1 MSKYEFKMPE
11 LGEGMA
17 EGTIGEWHVKVGDD
31 VAKDA
36 DMVEIENDKSTS
48 EIPSPV
54 DGKVIKINFEKGDD
68 VKVGQVL
75 IEFEVADGQG
85 NVDESAAPAEEPAP
99 APAAKPAP
107 AAPAGGAEIYQFK
120 MPELGEGMAEGT
132 IGEWHVK
139 VGDAIAKDAD
149 MVEIE
154 NDKSTSE
161 IPSPVDG
168 TVTKIN
174 FEKGD
179 GVKVGQVLVEL
190 QVAAGQGNVEGGTT
204 PAPAQEPAPA
214 PAKAAPVATAP
225 APAVADHSLPVLA
238 MPAVRR
244 YAREKGA
251 DLTKIAGTGHHG
263 QILKADVDAFLAGGA
278 KAAPAASVAPA
289 AAASETPKAKPA
301 AAVSVEQPALPKATP
316 AWPEH
321 EEKMTPV
328 RRATAKAM
336 IRSVQQ
342 APMITVFE
350 DVVVDK
356 LWDHRK
362 KYKELAKD
370 HGVHLTFMAYMTKAL
385 AVILKEF
392 PIFNSMVDMA
402 DEKIVYRDYINV
414 GIATD
419 TDRGLFVPNIKHAD
433 SMSLFDIAKQI
444 SANTAK
450 AKDGKL
456 SGDDMSHTSMS
467 ITNIGSIGGGFFTPI
482 VNWPEVAIL
491 GMGKIVQEPVVE
503 DGEIKVARV
512 LKLSLTCD
520 HRVID
525 GGTAQRAMNR
535 LHELLSDPELLLMEG

>member
-54 DGKVIKINFEKGDD
+54 DGKVTKINFEKGDD

-85 NVDESAAPAEEPAP
+85 NVDEST
-99 APAAKPAP
+99 APAAKPAS

-139 VGDAIAKDAD
+139 VGDTIAKDAD

-179 GVKVGQVLVEL
+179 DVKVGQVLVEL
-190 QVAAGQGNVEGGTT
+190 QVAAGQGNVEGDAA

-214 PAKAAPVATAP
+214 KATPVATAP
-225 APAVADHSLPVLA
+225 APAAADHSLPVLA

-251 DLTKIAGTGHHG
+251 ELTKIAGTGRHG

-278 KAAPAASVAPA
+278 KAALAASVASAA